1 MLTRVGNTEDRS
13 RDDMRGNTSDI
24 GGRRKVGRIE
34 ENRADSS
41 REDFGHKGGG
51 RTVIFTSLVFLGRTS
66 LDSWKVILCSVN
78 TKT

>member
-34 ENRADSS
+34 ENRAAEEKPVTS
-41 REDFGHKGGG
+41 H
-51 RTVIFTSLVFLGRTS
+51 TVVLPVATH
-66 LDSWKVILCSVN
+66 
-78 TKT
+78 